1 MSGARDPENPG
12 SQLKPN
18 EQRNWHGDGHRSPRA
33 SRPPSH
39 LVRLRIGPGTHH
51 ARSYLGRRNVSTGGQ
66 ISTGHEDLHARASRS
81 TITRTMCPIAID
93 RSDPLPLH
101 EQVAAEI
108 RRAIADGEAE
118 PGDRLPLARDLAA
131 VLGVNR
137 NTVLRA
143 LHILR
148 DEGLLEFRRG
158 HGIKV
163 TGTKERSDLLTQV
176 HDLVSSARR
185 SGYRKSELIA
195 MIEAVK

>member
-1 MSGARDPENPG
+1 M
-12 SQLKPN
+12 
-18 EQRNWHGDGHRSPRA
+18 
-33 SRPPSH
+33 
-39 LVRLRIGPGTHH
+39 
-51 ARSYLGRRNVSTGGQ
+51 
-66 ISTGHEDLHARASRS
+66 
-81 TITRTMCPIAID
+81 RTLAVD
-93 RSDPLPLH
+93 RSNPAPLH

-108 RRAIADGEAE
+108 RRAIADGEAG

-163 TGTKERSDLLTQV
+163 TGTREKSDLLAQV
-176 HDLVSSARR
+176 HALVLSARR
-185 SGYRKSELIA
+185 NGYHKSELIA